1 MIPLF
6 KSQQKTK
13 SLFSTGF
20 TLLETLVAISILTLS
35 IAGAFSV
42 AQSGLSAAIIARDQI
57 IAFHLAQEA
66 IELVRH
72 IRDNNTFN
80 GNTDAPQEG
89 WLTDIPSQ
97 CFSTDCAVNIV
108 SKKIEECTD
117 GCKILKNTG
126 SYVQNVSGAAP
137 ISNAISTA
145 FTRKVRLKNV
155 ITNQTNQE
163 VKEVKISV
171 TMSWRK
177 GSLIKTFV
185 TESHIFNWQKR
196 Q

>member
-72 IRDNNTFN
+72 VRDNNTFN
-80 GNTDAPQEG
+80 GNTDNFSEG
-89 WLTDIPSQ
+89 WLIGLNQ

-108 SKKIEECTD
+108 SKTITPCGSD
-117 GCKILKNTG
+117 CKVYKNNE
-126 SYVQNVSGAAP
+126 SFYVQNVSGAAP

-145 FTRKVRLKNV
+145 FTRKVKLENV
-155 ITNQTNQE
+155 ITDQ
-163 VKEVKISV
+163 EVKISV

-177 GSLIKTFV
+177 GSLTKTFV
-185 TESHIFNWQKR
+185 TESRIFNWQKR